1 MKRQTLLVTFCAILL
16 SVVGCERKAAPVAV
30 GPFDVNSE
38 TGMATGQALGIAFQV
53 AGASGAEVTSDLS
66 GSPQSSSRA
75 EITLADDLKI
85 KLQAMDE
92 GNSVRFELNGKN
104 FGNLERGDKVE
115 IEKDR
120 SVVVNGKNR
129 TPAESPQK

>member
-1 MKRQTLLVTFCAILL
+1 MKHQTLLVTFCAILL

-30 GPFDVNSE
+30 GPFHVNSE
-38 TGMATGQALGIAFQV
+38 TGMATGQALGIEFKV

-66 GSPQSSSRA
+66 GSPQSSSRV

-92 GNSVRFELNGKN
+92 GNSVSFELNGKN

-129 TPAESPQK
+129 TPAESPPK